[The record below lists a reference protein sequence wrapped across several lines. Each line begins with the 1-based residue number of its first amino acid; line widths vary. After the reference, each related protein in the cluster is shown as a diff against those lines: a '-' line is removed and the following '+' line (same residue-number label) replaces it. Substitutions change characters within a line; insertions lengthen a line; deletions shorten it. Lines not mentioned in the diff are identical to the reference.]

1 MLEGQSAAEAIYQF
15 SNTSNWTPDVVVS
28 HLGFGNGLFLSEL
41 FPDSTRI
48 GLCEWWYQPF
58 NSDVDFFPPHHVS
71 RDHRYRLKIWNSQAA
86 LETYDCN
93 SIVVPTKWQASQ
105 FPENLQKRLHVIHEG
120 VDTNQLSKL
129 KSGTKPS
136 FSFLPNDPDIQVVTY
151 VSRCFEEYRGF
162 PQAISA
168 ISELQKRLPNLHVL
182 MVGSDGAAYGR
193 PRSDGMGW
201 SEWSKKHVYLDHSRI
216 HWLGS
221 LQESEYHK
229 VLSVSDVHLYL
240 TVPFV
245 LSWSLI
251 EAMASGCTIVASSTA
266 PVTEVLVHRDSALL
280 VDFFDTSAIVTA
292 VQELLSDSHLRLSI
306 SKAAMRRSLAY
317 TVDRGLAAWNALLP
331 SKLDCP

>member
-1 MLEGQSAAEAIYQF
+1 MKSIE
-15 SNTSNWTPDVVVS
+15 VS
-28 HLGFGNGLFLSEL
+28 
-41 FPDSTRI
+41 
-48 GLCEWWYQPF
+48 
-58 NSDVDFFPPHHVS
+58 
-71 RDHRYRLKIWNSQAA
+71 
-86 LETYDCN
+86 
-93 SIVVPTKWQASQ
+93 
-105 FPENLQKRLHVIHEG
+105 
-120 VDTNQLSKL
+120 
-129 KSGTKPS
+129 
-136 FSFLPNDPDIQVVTY
+136 
-151 VSRCFEEYRGF
+151 
-162 PQAISA
+162 QAISA

-229 VLSVSDVHLYL
+229 VLSISDVHLYL

-245 LSWSLI
+245 LSWSLL

-292 VQELLSDSHLRLSI
+292 VQELYRIAISGCLSLR
-306 SKAAMRRSLAY
+306 R
-317 TVDRGLAAWNALLP
+317 P
-331 SKLDCP
+331 

>member
-1 MLEGQSAAEAIYQF
+1 
-15 SNTSNWTPDVVVS
+15 
-28 HLGFGNGLFLSEL
+28 
-41 FPDSTRI
+41 
-48 GLCEWWYQPF
+48 
-58 NSDVDFFPPHHVS
+58 
-71 RDHRYRLKIWNSQAA
+71 
-86 LETYDCN
+86 
-93 SIVVPTKWQASQ
+93 
-105 FPENLQKRLHVIHEG
+105 
-120 VDTNQLSKL
+120 
-129 KSGTKPS
+129 
-136 FSFLPNDPDIQVVTY
+136 
-151 VSRCFEEYRGF
+151 
-162 PQAISA
+162 
-168 ISELQKRLPNLHVL
+168 

-229 VLSVSDVHLYL
+229 VLSISDVHLYL

-245 LSWSLI
+245 LSWSLL